1 MSDQIQRLL
10 KMYAEGISG
19 IYDKD
24 LKSILLYGPYARG
37 DFREDSDMD
46 IMILVDLSEEEIQ
59 KTRRKVSDYTY
70 DFNEEHGVDIMP
82 LVKNEKHFNQWLR
95 AYPFYNNI
103 KREGIEI
110 YAS

>member
-10 KMYAEGISG
+10 KIYAEGISG

-24 LKSILLYGPYARG
+24 LKSILLYGSYARG

-46 IMILVDLSEEEIQ
+46 IMILVNLSEEEIQ

-70 DFNEEHGVDIMP
+70 DFYVISKEETEEQLKDA
-82 LVKNEKHFNQWLR
+82 E
-95 AYPFYNNI
+95 
-103 KREGIEI
+103 EI
-110 YAS
+110 VAAIGQYLESLD